1 MQAHVSVKL
10 ACILDPESP
19 TWLLLM
25 SHGGPGLEVST
36 KQCLVLCLY
45 VFCLFPKLTQWT
57 ENSSRKGWSTHQSYN
72 LHSPPLKWICYKKK
86 KSPPDNVFYLRGIFL
101 YFCELN
107 VWPDNCITMEVRLR
121 SAGWQLYC
129 RLCTQWTLNRMI
141 LDCSLFCNFYRHT
154 ANWALNCSPHWHSHI
169 CAFSCIIFYSCLVTR
184 SCRSITKV

>member
-1 MQAHVSVKL
+1 
-10 ACILDPESP
+10 
-19 TWLLLM
+19 M
-25 SHGGPGLEVST
+25 SLSNWPAFLTLRVQHGCCWCHIVV
-36 KQCLVLCLY
+36 LVLKCPLNSVWCC
-45 VFCLFPKLTQWT
+45 VFM
-57 ENSSRKGWSTHQSYN
+57 SSVCFQNWHSGQKTVVEKGDPTHQSYN